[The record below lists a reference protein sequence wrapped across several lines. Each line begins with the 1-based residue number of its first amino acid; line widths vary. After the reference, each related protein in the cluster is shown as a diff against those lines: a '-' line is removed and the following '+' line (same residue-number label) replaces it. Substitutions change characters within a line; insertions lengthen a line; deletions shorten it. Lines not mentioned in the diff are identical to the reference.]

1 MSAQHNKS
9 QDEKPSNIEKQNRIP
24 KYGDN
29 YNRGYIGFTYNN
41 SNFVSQG
48 IAYFTGLGR
57 MSDIIATHALI
68 VTGADECIE
77 AHAQTGVQQSS
88 LSKYFDDEQC
98 DIFFRK
104 PRDLN
109 EDIAK
114 NLIDRAEQ
122 ELNSEYDLRLIAA
135 HAAAGTMLGHFLNR
149 LSRGQLEKRI
159 TQLLNTQDAWICSE
173 LIAYCLDQDPYK
185 DQGILK
191 EPWETISPQELFE
204 DPLGQLFEPWR
215 DFKQQD

>member
-1 MSAQHNKS
+1 M
-9 QDEKPSNIEKQNRIP
+9 
-24 KYGDN
+24 
-29 YNRGYIGFTYNN
+29 
-41 SNFVSQG
+41 
-48 IAYFTGLGR
+48 
-57 MSDIIATHALI
+57 
-68 VTGADECIE
+68 
-77 AHAQTGVQQSS
+77 
-88 LSKYFDDEQC
+88 
-98 DIFFRK
+98 
-104 PRDLN
+104 
-109 EDIAK
+109 
-114 NLIDRAEQ
+114 IDRAEQ

-135 HAAAGTMLGHFLNR
+135 HATAGTMLGHFLNR
-149 LSRGQLEKRI
+149 LSQGQLEKHI